1 MNSATILKF
10 RDIAQLNKEA
20 YTIMAYFNVKM
31 IYTNRIIFTIR
42 DEDEPSQDDGWT
54 GFIQTLKLYIRTNVT
69 SQVKIVSKKVSKMES
84 RLTKRFDRQFNKLSK
99 LVTGK
104 IIKTDDDEVDEN
116 QEPEPQFINEPFR
129 EGSVGVILTREKQ
142 TWDSSKEIIEEQGGR
157 MYKNSEL

>member
-116 QEPEPQFINEPFR
+116 QEPEP
-129 EGSVGVILTREKQ
+129 
-142 TWDSSKEIIEEQGGR
+142 
-157 MYKNSEL
+157 